1 MARKTISG
9 ISGVLEELISPA
21 TASTASATHDPR
33 WPATFP
39 RNTGSAES
47 PESSRGQGCR
57 CARLG
62 RPPGSQRLSSSPKQ
76 KITLRVSS
84 NLITDYRDWSWEA
97 RCQLSDLVEQALL
110 AYQRLHSV
118 QRFKTEVANEKTD
131 QSATVLSLDAVARSF
146 PSGQEAAPRNMP

>member
-9 ISGVLEELISPA
+9 ISGVLEELISPT
-21 TASTASATHDPR
+21 TASTTSATRDHR
-33 WPATFP
+33 QPATFS
-39 RNTGSAES
+39 RDTGSAGG
-47 PESSRGQGCR
+47 PESSRNQGCR

-76 KITLRVSS
+76 KVTLRVSS

-118 QRFKTEVANEKTD
+118 QRFKTEAANEKTN
-131 QSATVLSLDAVARSF
+131 QSATALSLDAVARSF
-146 PSGQEAAPRNMP
+146 PSEQEAAPRIMP